1 MSELRYYSASMSGNS
16 QPDSNHQPSPETPKP
31 NSASTHDTRGE
42 SQVWAAISTLVAG
55 PAVWGFFG
63 WLADGWFNTTRTFTA
78 VGVVVGFITSLYI
91 VYVRFGKN

>member
-16 QPDSNHQPSPETPKP
+16 QPDSNHQPSPETPK
-31 NSASTHDTRGE
+31 SKTASTHDTRGE

-55 PAVWGFFG
+55 PAVWGFVG
-63 WLADGWFNTTRTFTA
+63 WLADGWFNTTRTCTA